1 MSCISNKFIYES
13 LANLN
18 TMKRK
23 KYFDEVNGITFY
35 EKICDMG
42 NLRLAHKNASR
53 GKYTYAEVQEVNK
66 DPDYYLKEIQKML
79 VNKTYKVS
87 KYIEEIRMENGKE
100 RHIYK
105 LPYYPD
111 RIIQWAILQI
121 IRPVIES
128 NFIST
133 TYSSIRTRG
142 PVKCL
147 EKIKEDM
154 YHNPEDTCH
163 CFKFDVRHFY
173 ESIDHNILKY
183 RYARLFKDEDL
194 L

>member
-1 MSCISNKFIYES
+1 
-13 LANLN
+13 
-18 TMKRK
+18 MKLTELHFTK
-23 KYFDEVNGITFY
+23 KYVIWGILGLHI
-35 EKICDMG
+35 KMQVG
-42 NLRLAHKNASR
+42 
-53 GKYTYAEVQEVNK
+53 GKYTYEEVQEVNK

-87 KYIEEIRMENGKE
+87 KYIEETRMENGKE

-147 EKIKEDM
+147 EKIKEDI

-173 ESIDHNILKY
+173 ESIDHDILKY
-183 RYARLFKDEDL
+183 RYARLFKDKDL